1 MEAEDAEHH
10 VALTH
15 CFKPIAHA
23 RQEQRRRWNLHF
35 DNPNLY
41 VFISARTSKA
51 RHQRLSWPKFAQL
64 DTPKVESVTVI
75 VTNTYHAC
83 DKISYLGKQ
92 IFLVYHFYLVIN
104 YKLI

>member
-41 VFISARTSKA
+41 VYRRGDERRAWLLSR
-51 RHQRLSWPKFAQL
+51 RWMERRLERRVKRNWQ
-64 DTPKVESVTVI
+64 
-75 VTNTYHAC
+75 
-83 DKISYLGKQ
+83 
-92 IFLVYHFYLVIN
+92 
-104 YKLI
+104 